1 LRQAVNCFEFQ
12 NWIQRRLDGDFNLG
26 SPGLDAHLAGCASCR
41 RLDAAAHRLEA
52 ALSLVTPATPPSG
65 LAGRIVTRLLA
76 ERRARMRFRR
86 GLLTGAAAAAT
97 VVVALLSYSRLGGP
111 ASKPAPI
118 QTVDLEPAPQ
128 PRTPV
133 SLQASVRE
141 AGTALAALVGRTA
154 DEAVEQSRALLPAGL
169 PRQAAFDADSLALD
183 PPVRSLREAGQGL
196 SAGLEPVTSSARRAV
211 DLFLREMPG
220 EVKSKK

>member
-1 LRQAVNCFEFQ
+1 M
-12 NWIQRRLDGDFNLG
+12 QRRLDGEFNLG
-26 SPGLDAHLAGCASCR
+26 SPGLDTHLASCASCR
-41 RLDAAAHRLEA
+41 RLEAAAHRLEIALGLVSPA
-52 ALSLVTPATPPSG
+52 APSSG
-65 LAGRIVTRLLA
+65 LAGRIVTRVLA
-76 ERRARMRFRR
+76 ERRARMRYRR
-86 GLLTGAAAAAT
+86 GLLAGAAAAAI
-97 VVVALLSYSRLGGP
+97 VVMALLSYSRLGAP
-111 ASKPAPI
+111 ASKPSPI
-118 QTVDLEPAPQ
+118 QTVDLRPAAQ
-128 PRTPV
+128 PRATV

-183 PPVRSLREAGQGL
+183 PSVRSLREAGQGL
-196 SAGLEPVTSSARRAV
+196 SAGLEPVTASARRAV

>member
-1 LRQAVNCFEFQ
+1 VNCSEFQ
-12 NWIQRRLDGDFNLG
+12 HLIQRRLDGDFNLG
-26 SPGLDAHLAGCASCR
+26 SAGLDAHLASCASCR

-52 ALSLVTPATPPSG
+52 ALGLVTAAAPPSG
-65 LAGRIVTRLLA
+65 LASRLVTRVLA
-76 ERRARMRFRR
+76 ERRARMRYRR
-86 GLLTGAAAAAT
+86 GLLAGAAAAGI
-97 VVVALLSYSRLGGP
+97 VLVALSSYSRLGGP

-118 QTVDLEPAPQ
+118 QTANARPHAQ
-128 PRTPV
+128 PRTTV

-141 AGTALAALVGRTA
+141 VGTALAALVGRTA
-154 DEAVEQSRALLPAGL
+154 DEAVEQSRALLPTGL
-169 PRQAAFDADSLALD
+169 PGQAVFDADSLALD

-211 DLFLREMPG
+211 DLFLREMPR